1 MKVGRYR
8 YLRSDDVNIEELME
22 ALTIVNPKYRKSLQ
36 MGFSTRGL
44 EPAMK
49 LYKLGL
55 TEDSSE
61 SVVIRIPRQFPY
73 SDYLIDSANSVTVDD
88 DTVLGEDL
96 KYTDSIVLRDN
107 QYEPVKKFV
116 ENENGIVSLPCG
128 AGKTIV
134 GLKALAEIGKPA
146 IVLVHKTFLLNQWR
160 DRAKEFLNEDIG
172 LVGAG
177 QEDWKGRKIVVGMIQ
192 SLNNVDK
199 YPKEFYEY
207 FGVVISD
214 EVHRLSAPV
223 WEKVVGQFPAR
234 RRWGLTATPYRTDGL
249 ECIFKWHIGGML
261 FIENEQPLTPQVVQ
275 IRTEAYMSS
284 HKYINMWGNRNLN
297 MGRLISNL
305 VKDEDRMYLIIK
317 SLKKVIKSGRKL
329 LVLSDRLN
337 SLDELKKGLSS
348 TGADIKMYVGST
360 SEEDRYSAE
369 DADVILA
376 TSQMASE
383 GLDIPDLD
391 TLVLVTPK
399 SSLPWL
405 KQAVGRILRDVEGKK
420 KPLIIDYIDLKIPL
434 LRNMAMKRFKYYKTQ
449 RFDVESDIMD

>member
-146 IVLVHKTFLLNQWR
+146 IVLVHKTL
-160 DRAKEFLNEDIG
+160 G
-172 LVGAG
+172 
-177 QEDWKGRKIVVGMIQ
+177 
-192 SLNNVDK
+192 
-199 YPKEFYEY
+199 
-207 FGVVISD
+207 
-214 EVHRLSAPV
+214 
-223 WEKVVGQFPAR
+223 
-234 RRWGLTATPYRTDGL
+234 
-249 ECIFKWHIGGML
+249 
-261 FIENEQPLTPQVVQ
+261 
-275 IRTEAYMSS
+275 
-284 HKYINMWGNRNLN
+284 
-297 MGRLISNL
+297 
-305 VKDEDRMYLIIK
+305 
-317 SLKKVIKSGRKL
+317 
-329 LVLSDRLN
+329 
-337 SLDELKKGLSS
+337 
-348 TGADIKMYVGST
+348 
-360 SEEDRYSAE
+360 
-369 DADVILA
+369 
-376 TSQMASE
+376 
-383 GLDIPDLD
+383 
-391 TLVLVTPK
+391 
-399 SSLPWL
+399 
-405 KQAVGRILRDVEGKK
+405 
-420 KPLIIDYIDLKIPL
+420 
-434 LRNMAMKRFKYYKTQ
+434 
-449 RFDVESDIMD
+449 